1 MDFIDRVEDAEHRL
15 AKALAENSK
24 LLAENQRL
32 RKLLDIKSRI
42 PGITLGSEIRQPS
55 VLDTKST
62 SDEKI
67 RLFRTL
73 FRGREDVYAV
83 RWEAKG
89 GKSGYS
95 PAYVK
100 DGHTWFKSKV
110 EAKQKRN
117 FLPLTDHVIR
127 DHLLGKQT
135 IGIYPLL
142 QDETCW
148 FLAVDFDKTTWAKDA
163 IAFLGT
169 CSTWDIP
176 AYLERSRSGNGAHVW
191 IFLDE
196 PLKASLVRKMGA
208 AVLTRTMEQ
217 RHELGLDSYDRFFP
231 NQDTMPKGGFGNLI
245 ALPLQHFPRTVG
257 NSIFL
262 QESLEPCEDQWAALA
277 SVQRL
282 KSAVVEGIVAEAERA
297 GRVIGVRLSLCDED
311 AEEDPWSVS
320 VSKEPQKQLIRE
332 TLPAKTKVTLAN
344 LVYVEKGDLPSA
356 MLNRLMRLAAFQN
369 PEFYRTQAIRLSTFG
384 KPRIIRC
391 AEEFPRH
398 LGLPRGCFEQI
409 IDLLESHGIE
419 VETRDERFLGMPI
432 DMSFHGELRP
442 EQKQAAEMLFA
453 HDIGI
458 LSATTAF
465 GKTVIAAWLIAAR
478 KVNTL
483 ILVHRRQLL
492 DQWRERLALFFDLPK
507 KEIGQIGGGSRKPS
521 GRIDVAVIQ
530 SLNRKH
536 IVDDIVEKYGHI
548 VVDECHHLS
557 AFSFEQVLRDAKARY
572 VLGLTATPIRK
583 DGHHPIIIMQ
593 CGPIRYRVNP
603 RIQAGNRP
611 FGHFVVPR
619 FTGFCLPL
627 QTREPEIN
635 EIYSAL
641 IHDQQRNEMIVRDLL
656 NVVRQGRTPIVLTE
670 RTVHLEHL
678 QSQLTKLVKH
688 VVVFRG
694 GMGAKQR
701 KSLSN
706 QLSDI
711 PDDEGK
717 VLLATGRYLGEGF
730 D

>member
-1 MDFIDRVEDAEHRL
+1 VDSTDRVEDAEHRL

-42 PGITLGSEIRQPS
+42 PGITLGSEVRKPLI
-55 VLDTKST
+55 LDTKSA
-62 SDEKI
+62 SDDKI
-67 RLFRTL
+67 QLFRTL

-100 DGHTWFKSKV
+100 DGRTWFKSKV

-117 FLPLTDHVIR
+117 FLPVTDQVIR
-127 DHLLGKQT
+127 DHLMGKQT

-148 FLAVDFDKTTWAKDA
+148 FLAVDFDKTTWAQDA
-163 IAFLGT
+163 IAFSRT
-169 CSTWDIP
+169 CSMWDIP
-176 AYLERSRSGNGAHVW
+176 GYLERSRSGNGAHVW

-217 RHELGLDSYDRFFP
+217 RHQLGLDSYDRFFP

-245 ALPLQHFPRTVG
+245 ALPLQHFPRKAG

-262 QESLEPCEDQWAALA
+262 QESLEPYEDQWAALA

-282 KSAVVEGIVAEAERA
+282 KSAVVEEIVTEAERA

-311 AEEDPWSVS
+311 AEEDPWSIS
-320 VSKEPQKQLIRE
+320 VSKDPQKQLIRE
-332 TLPAKTKVTLAN
+332 TLPSKTSVTLAN
-344 LVYVEKGDLPSA
+344 LVYVEKRDLPSA

-369 PEFYRTQAIRLSTFG
+369 PEFYRTQAMRLSTFG

-409 IDLLESHGIE
+409 IELLESHGTE
-419 VETRDERFLGMPI
+419 VEIRDERFLGMPI

-465 GKTVIAAWLIAAR
+465 GKTVVAAWMIAAR

-492 DQWRERLALFFDLPK
+492 DQWRERLALFFDLP
-507 KEIGQIGGGSRKPS
+507 
-521 GRIDVAVIQ
+521 
-530 SLNRKH
+530 
-536 IVDDIVEKYGHI
+536 
-548 VVDECHHLS
+548 
-557 AFSFEQVLRDAKARY
+557 
-572 VLGLTATPIRK
+572 
-583 DGHHPIIIMQ
+583 
-593 CGPIRYRVNP
+593 
-603 RIQAGNRP
+603 
-611 FGHFVVPR
+611 
-619 FTGFCLPL
+619 
-627 QTREPEIN
+627 
-635 EIYSAL
+635 
-641 IHDQQRNEMIVRDLL
+641 
-656 NVVRQGRTPIVLTE
+656 
-670 RTVHLEHL
+670 
-678 QSQLTKLVKH
+678 
-688 VVVFRG
+688 
-694 GMGAKQR
+694 
-701 KSLSN
+701 
-706 QLSDI
+706 
-711 PDDEGK
+711 
-717 VLLATGRYLGEGF
+717 
-730 D
+730 

>member
-1 MDFIDRVEDAEHRL
+1 
-15 AKALAENSK
+15 
-24 LLAENQRL
+24 
-32 RKLLDIKSRI
+32 
-42 PGITLGSEIRQPS
+42 
-55 VLDTKST
+55 
-62 SDEKI
+62 
-67 RLFRTL
+67 
-73 FRGREDVYAV
+73 V

-117 FLPLTDHVIR
+117 IFPLTDHVIR

-148 FLAVDFDKTTWAKDA
+148 FLAVDFDKTTWAQDA

-169 CSTWDIP
+169 CSMWNIP

-191 IFLDE
+191 IFLHQ

-217 RHELGLDSYDRFFP
+217 RHQLGLDSYDRFFP

-245 ALPLQHFPRTVG
+245 ALPLQHFPRTAG

-262 QESLEPCEDQWAALA
+262 QESLEPYEDQWAALA

-282 KSAVVEGIVAEAERA
+282 KSAVVEEIVAEAERA

-311 AEEDPWSVS
+311 AEEDPWLVS
-320 VSKEPQKQLIRE
+320 VSKEPQKDLIRE

-344 LVYVEKGDLPSA
+344 LVYVEKRDLPSPI
-356 MLNRLMRLAAFQN
+356 LNRLVRLAAFQN
-369 PEFYRTQAIRLSTFG
+369 PEFYRTQAMRLSIFS

-391 AEEFPRH
+391 AEEFPRY

-409 IDLLESHGIE
+409 VELLESHGIE
-419 VETRDERFLGMPI
+419 VEVRDERFLGMPI

-442 EQKQAAEMLFA
+442 EQKQAADMLLA

-458 LSATTAF
+458 LSGTTAF
-465 GKTVIAAWLIAAR
+465 GKTVVAAWMIAAR
-478 KVNTL
+478 KVNAL

-521 GRIDVAVIQ
+521 GRVDVAVIQ
-530 SLNRKH
+530 SLKRKH

-557 AFSFEQVLRDAKARY
+557 AFSFEQVLRGGKARY

-593 CGPIRYRVNP
+593 
-603 RIQAGNRP
+603 
-611 FGHFVVPR
+611 
-619 FTGFCLPL
+619 
-627 QTREPEIN
+627 
-635 EIYSAL
+635 
-641 IHDQQRNEMIVRDLL
+641 
-656 NVVRQGRTPIVLTE
+656 
-670 RTVHLEHL
+670 
-678 QSQLTKLVKH
+678 
-688 VVVFRG
+688 
-694 GMGAKQR
+694 
-701 KSLSN
+701 
-706 QLSDI
+706 
-711 PDDEGK
+711 
-717 VLLATGRYLGEGF
+717 
-730 D
+730 

>member
-1 MDFIDRVEDAEHRL
+1 MDSIDRVEDAEYRL
-15 AKALAENSK
+15 AKVLAENSE

-32 RKLLDIKSRI
+32 RKLLDIQSRI
-42 PGITLGSEIRQPS
+42 PGIVLGSEIRQPS
-55 VLDTKST
+55 AFDTKST
-62 SDEKI
+62 NDEKI

-100 DGHTWFKSKV
+100 DGRTWFKSKV

-148 FLAVDFDKTTWAKDA
+148 FLAVDFDKTTWAQDA

-169 CSTWDIP
+169 CSRWDIP

-191 IFLDE
+191 IFLDD

-217 RHELGLDSYDRFFP
+217 RHQLGLDSYDRFFP

-245 ALPLQHFPRTVG
+245 ALPLQHFPRTAG

-262 QESLEPCEDQWAALA
+262 QESLEPYEDQWAALA

-282 KSAVVEGIVAEAERA
+282 KSAVVEEIVAEAERA
-297 GRVIGVRLSLCDED
+297 GSVIGVRLSLCDED
-311 AEEDPWSVS
+311 AEEDPWSIS

-344 LVYVEKGDLPSA
+344 LVYVEKRDLPSPI
-356 MLNRLMRLAAFQN
+356 LNRLMRLAAFQN
-369 PEFYRTQAIRLSTFG
+369 PEFYRTQAMRLSTFG

-391 AEEFPRH
+391 AEEFPRY

-409 IDLLESHGIE
+409 VELLESHGIE

-442 EQKQAAEMLFA
+442 EQKQAAEVLFA

-465 GKTVIAAWLIAAR
+465 GKTVVAAWLIAAR
-478 KVNTL
+478 QVNTL

-492 DQWRERLALFFDLPK
+492 NQWRERLALFFDLPK

-536 IVDDIVEKYGHI
+536 IVDDIVEKYGQI

-557 AFSFEQVLRDAKARY
+557 AFSFEQVLRGAKARY

-603 RIQAGNRP
+603 RI
-611 FGHFVVPR
+611 
-619 FTGFCLPL
+619 
-627 QTREPEIN
+627 
-635 EIYSAL
+635 
-641 IHDQQRNEMIVRDLL
+641 
-656 NVVRQGRTPIVLTE
+656 
-670 RTVHLEHL
+670 
-678 QSQLTKLVKH
+678 
-688 VVVFRG
+688 
-694 GMGAKQR
+694 
-701 KSLSN
+701 
-706 QLSDI
+706 
-711 PDDEGK
+711 
-717 VLLATGRYLGEGF
+717 
-730 D
+730 